1 MKPDFFQIKKGCY
14 KIGINQFISGMDNKP
29 VVRVECVNDY
39 THAQDIDDEWID
51 EQICAMF
58 TFRNIDDYDLFIQK
72 LQDARSFLLHER

>member
-1 MKPDFFQIKKGCY
+1 MKPDFFQIKQGCY
-14 KIGINQFISGMDNKP
+14 KIGINPFISGMDNKP

-58 TFRNIDDYDLFIQK
+58 TFEI
-72 LQDARSFLLHER
+72 